1 MVKSQFW
8 RCVVAAGAAAIFATT
23 AYGDGN
29 GNGNNG
35 HSGSQAGVGGVG
47 NDAGHAHP
55 PPFDQTMSPIEPGGG
70 ESPNAQTNNQED
82 GGAELPSQGEDGG
95 SSEEDTGSSGD

>member
-1 MVKSQFW
+1 MMKSQFW
-8 RCVVAAGAAAIFATT
+8 RFVVVAGALALFATT
-23 AYGDGN
+23 AYSDG
-29 GNGNNG
+29 GGNNAYR
-35 HSGSQAGVGGVG
+35 SSQAGVG

-55 PPFDQTMSPIEPGGG
+55 PPFDQTMPSIEAGGG

-82 GGAELPSQGEDGG
+82 GGPELSSQGEDGG